1 MDWIGMDIGGANIK
15 LADSRGQGVSRP
27 FALWNNPAGLA
38 AELTGML
45 SFVERDCPLAVTMTG
60 ELADCFS
67 DPSEGVR
74 QIVAAVVAAADGRQ
88 VRLYSTSGDWLR
100 PGDLEHSDALVASV
114 AAANWHALARF
125 SARHGEGDFQLL
137 VDIGSTTTDIIPIR
151 KRVPRSVGRTDTERL
166 ASGELVYAGV
176 RRTAV
181 SSLVS
186 ELPLGGQAVPLARE
200 LFATTL
206 DVYLVLGELEVDD
219 QDHATA
225 DGRPA
230 TIDQARARM
239 ARMLC
244 ASPRDLQEAEVV
256 AMAETV
262 AAKQRQLLG
271 DAITKVLATAGGVPD
286 TILLSGEGSFLG
298 EQVIGELELA
308 TSLLALDDLLGP
320 SLSRVA
326 PALAVAV
333 LAGEEVDG

>member
-1 MDWIGMDIGGANIK
+1 MGLDIGGANIK
-15 LADSRGQGVSRP
+15 LADSRGEGVSRP

-38 AELTGML
+38 AELAALL
-45 SFVERDCPLAVTMTG
+45 SPVERDRALAVTMTG
-60 ELADCFS
+60 ELADCFA
-67 DPSEGVR
+67 DTSEGVR
-74 QIVAAVVAAADGRQ
+74 QIVASVVAAADGRQ

-100 PGDLEHSDALVASV
+100 PGDLEGCDALVASV

-137 VDIGSTTTDIIPIR
+137 VDIGSTTMDVIPIS
-151 KRVPRSVGRTDTERL
+151 KGVPQGTGRTDTERL
-166 ASGELVYAGV
+166 SSGELVYAGV

-186 ELPLGGQAVPLARE
+186 ELPLGGQPVPLARE

-206 DVYLVLGELEVDD
+206 DVYLVLGEIEEDGQGHD
-219 QDHATA
+219 TA

-230 TIDQARARM
+230 TIEHAHARM

-244 ASPRDLQEAEVV
+244 ASPHDLQEPGVV
-256 AMAETV
+256 KMAETV

-271 DAITKVLATAGGVPD
+271 DAITKVLATAGRIPD
-286 TILLSGEGSFLG
+286 AIVLSGEGSFLG
-298 EQVIGELELA
+298 EQVVGELGLEA
-308 TSLLALDDLLGP
+308 SLFTLDALLGP
-320 SLSRVA
+320 GLSRVA

-333 LAGEEVDG
+333 LAGEEVDA

>member
-1 MDWIGMDIGGANIK
+1 MDIGGANIK
-15 LADSRGQGVSRP
+15 LADTRGEGVSRP
-27 FALWNNPAGLA
+27 FALWKNPAGLA
-38 AELTGML
+38 AEIAALL
-45 SFVERDCPLAVTMTG
+45 SPVEKDRALAVTMTG

-67 DPSEGVR
+67 DTSEGVR
-74 QIVAAVVAAADGRQ
+74 QIVASVVAAADGRQ

-100 PGDLEHSDALVASV
+100 PGDLEGRDALVASV
-114 AAANWHALARF
+114 GAANWHALARF

-137 VDIGSTTTDIIPIR
+137 VDVGSTTMDVIPIS
-151 KRVPRSVGRTDTERL
+151 KGVPKSTGRTDTERL
-166 ASGELVYAGV
+166 SSGELVYAGV

-186 ELPLGGQAVPLARE
+186 ELPLGGQSIPLARE

-206 DVYLVLGELEVDD
+206 DVYLALGDMEEDG
-219 QDHATA
+219 QDHDTA

-230 TIDQARARM
+230 TIEQAHARM

-244 ASPRDLQEAEVV
+244 ASPRDLQESEVV
-256 AMAETV
+256 RMAETV

-271 DAITKVLATAGGVPD
+271 DAITKVLATAGRVPD

-298 EQVIGELELA
+298 EQVVAELELA
-308 TSLLALDDLLGP
+308 ASLLTLDDLLGP
-320 SLSRVA
+320 GLSRVA

-333 LAGEEVDG
+333 LAGEEVDV